1 MEEHDLLMP
10 KEIVQ
15 SYDAI
20 IKSRIDQLT
29 NNRDFATVS
38 SRTSGFVLMP
48 ISLLYHDLNS
58 YFYSSPKLFASLL
71 DALFECEKD
80 VSLSLGTIPVL
91 SSSTSNPIVLSTSA
105 MVKFLI
111 ESFDIPEAEA
121 LLRFECTISSIHTL
135 TEFSRYASQPFPVFL
150 SRRAMI
156 NTGKDQVPS
165 LLCFKLVSN
174 ING

>member
-1 MEEHDLLMP
+1 MYIGIYVDAAC
-10 KEIVQ
+10 IV
-15 SYDAI
+15 
-20 IKSRIDQLT
+20 
-29 NNRDFATVS
+29 VS
-38 SRTSGFVLMP
+38 QVELILRSIT
-48 ISLLYHDLNS
+48 
-58 YFYSSPKLFASLL
+58 KLFASLL

-80 VSLSLGTIPVL
+80 VSQSLGTIPVL
-91 SSSTSNPIVLSTSA
+91 SSPTNPIVLSTSA

-111 ESFDIPEAEA
+111 ESFDIAEAEA

-165 LLCFKLVSN
+165 LLCFYLVSN
-174 ING
+174 TNR